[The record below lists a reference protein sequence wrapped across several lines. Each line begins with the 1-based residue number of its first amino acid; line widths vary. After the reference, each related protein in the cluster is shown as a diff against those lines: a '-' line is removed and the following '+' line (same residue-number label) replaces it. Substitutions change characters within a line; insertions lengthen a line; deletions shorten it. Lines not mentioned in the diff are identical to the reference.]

1 MAAAQLKEAL
11 LPQQNRL
18 YCIEAV
24 ASKLTLRCLFFTA
37 LVHAALV
44 LVVPVGVELVWT
56 VPVLVCVLVLLS
68 LSLFVLVVLVLVRQL
83 LRLKVVLIVVVV
95 MMGEYNSARFTMKL
109 ALYSSGL

>member
-1 MAAAQLKEAL
+1 MAAAQLKEWL

-44 LVVPVGVELVWT
+44 LIVPVGVELVWT
-56 VPVLVCVLVLLS
+56 VLVCVLVLLS
-68 LSLFVLVVLVLVRQL
+68 LSLLVLVVLVLVRQL
-83 LRLKVVLIVVVV
+83 LRLNVVLAEVEV
-95 MMGEYNSARFTMKL
+95 
-109 ALYSSGL
+109 